1 MHPKILWPDNKKFAF
16 AIFDDTDRA
25 NLRDNQLIYQSTNNN
40 NPKWDISKL
49 IRIFTINEGDNGIF
63 KKIVTFKIDSEP
75 NAMGSE
81 ELKKI
86 AIKLGYETVDAKNF
100 KEGLKIISS
109 KSKKIIL
116 VFGSLYGV
124 GSVLKFN

>member
-1 MHPKILWPDNKKFAF
+1 MDGCHSNESASNLYNYLKQLNVPIYGLWGMQKNKFPHQFLKNF
-16 AIFDDTDRA
+16 
-25 NLRDNQLIYQSTNNN
+25 
-40 NPKWDISKL
+40 
-49 IRIFTINEGDNGIF
+49 NGIF